1 MVGAAAKPK
10 TITACANKKTGVMRY
25 SASNKCTKLEST
37 VSLGNSVKNGTDITA
52 LSKKTDA
59 FITAG
64 TKGLVDLGTGL
75 TGLAAVATDY
85 EYGVAQ
91 LYAGDDPM
99 QLAFVMTPRL
109 DATVNM
115 SIATASFPCLAA
127 APKADGTALTT
138 GCDVGDKITAKVAV
152 RSLNDV
158 ANDKKSTVMCGV
170 NVSQGRD
177 AANLTNSRWVQT
189 LSSTTGPIVPITRS
203 PLAPVSAADKL
214 AFLVGLKSTDTAV
227 NVTAATNSV
236 NQKYV
241 LQETNNAITKAQ
253 TGTAGTNTYGVG
265 GFLAQNTNDLTDL
278 EAFYLT
284 AAAGLT
290 GLAGLHTGAAAAIGG
305 YGKATGIAL
314 TYTAAAT
321 GYTTLA
327 GLHTAAAAAGTA
339 QAGDQSA
346 QRAAVAS
353 YYTTVKALQTY
364 LKGVGTS
371 AAAATTIAAVKLVY
385 TNAAAG
391 DGAAY
396 GLAST
401 LTGYANAVQATTTD
415 AAAIAY
421 AVAQKAT
428 ATTDETTWNGHKTA
442 AAAKSNGTEA
452 IAYATA
458 KATADTAT
466 AATFTGFAT
475 AAAAKTT
482 DVLAAE
488 YATAEALANTTAA
501 AGMTASA
508 AATPST
514 NAGLIQLELRCV
526 TVPKP

>member
-64 TKGLVDLGTGL
+64 TKGLVDLGTALTEKVTPALTALGTAAGL
-75 TGLAAVATDY
+75 YADF

-109 DATVNM
+109 DPTVNM

-127 APKADGTALTT
+127 APKADGTAVTT
-138 GCDVGDKITAKVAV
+138 GCDVGDKITARVAV
-152 RSLNDV
+152 RSVNDV

-170 NVSQGRD
+170 NVSQGRGTAD
-177 AANLTNSRWVQT
+177 LTTSRWVQT

-241 LQETNNAITKAQ
+241 LQETQNAITKAS

-265 GFLAQNTNDLTDL
+265 GFLAQNTNDVTGLADTYTGLAAQLGLL
-278 EAFYLT
+278 ETLHGAAKAGSTKAGVAGIYSAVAADFTALATESTT
-284 AAAGLT
+284 AAALT
-290 GLAGLHTGAAAAIGG
+290 TKVDIRAVYQAS
-305 YGKATGIAL
+305 
-314 TYTAAAT
+314 YTAAAT
-321 GYTTLA
+321 AY
-327 GLHTAAAAAGTA
+327 
-339 QAGDQSA
+339 
-346 QRAAVAS
+346 
-353 YYTTVKALQTY
+353 ALGNP
-364 LKGVGTS
+364 LKLFKVGV
-371 AAAATTIAAVKLVY
+371 
-385 TNAAAG
+385 
-391 DGAAY
+391 
-396 GLAST
+396 
-401 LTGYANAVQATTTD
+401 LTGILGAIDLEGNHAMNKAYANAQIAVSTGLATL
-415 AAAIAY
+415 
-421 AVAQKAT
+421 V
-428 ATTDETTWNGHKTA
+428 
-442 AAAKSNGTEA
+442 
-452 IAYATA
+452 
-458 KATADTAT
+458 
-466 AATFTGFAT
+466 TGFAT
-475 AAAAKTT
+475 AATATADDAKA
-482 DVLAAE
+482 VA
-488 YATAEALANTTAA
+488 YATEQEAGNKAAA

-508 AATPST
+508 TATPST